1 MNKLHNKIL
10 KATLLL
16 RKCGNKYQTKEEQL
30 AEFTEWY
37 TEDREADLDEW
48 IQFLKDDLA
57 KTPEQKEKESEEFL
71 ERLMEGEWEL
81 AKQEMESMRHERDEW
96 DDYWDDQAR
105 SVGAIRF

>member
-81 AKQEMESMRHERDEW
+81 AKQEMECMRHERDEW
-96 DDYWDDQAR
+96 DDLWDDRAR